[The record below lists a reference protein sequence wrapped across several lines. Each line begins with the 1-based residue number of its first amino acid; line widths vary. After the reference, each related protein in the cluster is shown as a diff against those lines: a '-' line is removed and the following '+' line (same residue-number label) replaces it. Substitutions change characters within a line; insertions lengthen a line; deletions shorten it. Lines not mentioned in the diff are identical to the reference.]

1 MSLLERLKPLA
12 SGRGEDWTELAGL
25 GTLAIPSVDSAQAH
39 VRAGLA
45 GDYNQAG
52 VEKRTLLPHAVKPAT
67 EIAGLGTLAIP
78 AAYKLFG
85 KHAMSSGLFNELKTT
100 AGAGAKLNLGAITRG
115 PVLKSETGALQS
127 AARKGL
133 GGFNTMP
140 PPPRAAP
147 IVGHIERDPFAAMP
161 KAAMVGFFDELA
173 KLGAVTDDEARRALD
188 RYDNLEQNKP
198 TLGQVGR
205 YGGLGAAAGAG
216 LHALGRTIEGGT
228 NPVTRRSLGGAA
240 LTGAISMGAVPLLRN
255 ALDQHTERGT
265 LKKYL
270 SQEHLGEY
278 APNQGAATDVGT
290 PTGLSR

>member
-25 GTLAIPSVDSAQAH
+25 GTLAVPSLDSAQAH
-39 VRAGLA
+39 ARAGLA
-45 GDYNQAG
+45 GDYNEKG
-52 VEKRTLLPHAVKPAT
+52 VEKRTLLPHAAKPIS
-67 EIAGLGTLAIP
+67 EVAGLGTLAIP

-85 KHAMSSGLFNELKTT
+85 KHAMSPGLFNELKTT
-100 AGAGAKLNLGAITRG
+100 AGAGAKLNLGALTRG

-147 IVGHIERDPFAAMP
+147 IVGHIERDPFAMP

-173 KLGAVTDDEARRALD
+173 KLGAVSDDEARRSLD
-188 RYDNLEQNKP
+188 RLDALERNKP
-198 TLGQVGR
+198 TLGQTVR
-205 YGGLGAAAGAG
+205 NGALASGAG
-216 LHALGRTIEGGT
+216 VLGHVIGRAIEGGANKPT
-228 NPVTRRSLGGAA
+228 ARSMLGSAASGALLA
-240 LTGAISMGAVPLLRN
+240 GGVPLVRT
-255 ALDQHTERGT
+255 ALDQRAEKGT
-265 LKKYL
+265 LKQYL
-270 SQEHLGEY
+270 HQGDF
-278 APNQGAATDVGT
+278 APNPEPATDAGT